1 MVGSRGIEVRWCVCV
16 CVCVCVCA
24 SVVMENGAW
33 LQGRRGRRGS
43 DGFSG
48 FPGFPVSL
56 IVNHW

>member
-1 MVGSRGIEVRWCVCV
+1 M
-16 CVCVCVCA
+16 CVCVCA